1 MDLSAITCKTPR
13 CGEIFVLCLIFS
25 HSLVAFS
32 SDQSVPRLAYKRHSA
47 LFSTCVL
54 VCSALPLGATREKVI
69 GHVEET
75 ATERNEP
82 SHLYTLINATPPPY
96 LVSLKNDE
104 YGDSDDGFRV
114 SAAQRC
120 QC

>member
-1 MDLSAITCKTPR
+1 MLC
-13 CGEIFVLCLIFS
+13 VLC
-25 HSLVAFS
+25 
-32 SDQSVPRLAYKRHSA
+32 A
-47 LFSTCVL
+47 LT
-54 VCSALPLGATREKVI
+54 LGGETAI
-69 GHVEET
+69 GQVEET

-114 SAAQRC
+114 SATQRC
-120 QC
+120 QR